1 MLEIL
6 LFLDCQLTSQTMWS
20 CYYIYIFCIV
30 LQIWDISNYCIS
42 SNAKKHSC
50 DPHLLPV
57 YSQLLES
64 KKAHCNSRIPLD
76 SLPAKPK
83 YKSSK
88 FKGPPLLCSWR
99 AHLKGLSSLSFVKD
113 KELVISA
120 SNDCTVRLWTACG
133 KYIGCMACS

>member
-1 MLEIL
+1 MLCI
-6 LFLDCQLTSQTMWS
+6 WS
-20 CYYIYIFCIV
+20 YLPTLCIG

-42 SNAKKHSC
+42 AYAKELSC

-57 YSQLLES
+57 YPQLIES
-64 KKAHCNSRIPLD
+64 KKTHCNSRIPLD

-88 FKGPPLLCSWR
+88 FRTPPLLCSWH
-99 AHLKGLSSLSFVKD
+99 AHLRGISSLSFVKE
-113 KELVISA
+113 KQLVISG

-133 KYIGCMACS
+133 KYIGCGYLLCSCLTTLH